1 MNDKNPALTLLLH
14 SQEDYKTR
22 INMRLDKHLR
32 IKAELKQIRV
42 ERGKCTEVYNELPT
56 SDHRL
61 VGALDLFDLRIG
73 QLINESDVEA
83 NQLREDK
90 SFLNH
95 LTEQINLID
104 G

>member
-14 SQEDYKTR
+14 SQEDCKAR

-32 IKAELKQIRV
+32 IKAELKQVRV
-42 ERGKCTEVYNELPT
+42 DRGKCTEVYNELST

-95 LTEQINLID
+95 LAEQINLID
-104 G
+104 A